1 MSRVWLAAEAEVAWE
16 VAVALGVDVGLL
28 EVHTVV
34 ATEETEAVDFLRIR
48 VRLTRGPG
56 EVHDDSRN
64 WKSVP

>member
-1 MSRVWLAAEAEVAWE
+1 M
-16 VAVALGVDVGLL
+16 GVDVGLL